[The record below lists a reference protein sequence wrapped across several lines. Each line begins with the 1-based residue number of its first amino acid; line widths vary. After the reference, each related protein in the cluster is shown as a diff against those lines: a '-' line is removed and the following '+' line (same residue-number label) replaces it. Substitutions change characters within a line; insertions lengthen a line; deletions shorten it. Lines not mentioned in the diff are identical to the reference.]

1 MTKLQ
6 PVQECNL
13 GEVVCNAVRLLN
25 RRAVLVIPGAQETAE
40 QILCQLRDAPQPPC
54 IMLLQS
60 GCVHEPMCFM
70 INAAA
75 KHKAL
80 G

>member
-1 MTKLQ
+1 MPCGST
-6 PVQECNL
+6 
-13 GEVVCNAVRLLN
+13 GD
-25 RRAVLVIPGAQETAE
+25 PGAGDPGAGDPGAGDPDAMEKAE

-70 INAAA
+70 IYAAA
-75 KHKAL
+75 EHKA
-80 G
+80 